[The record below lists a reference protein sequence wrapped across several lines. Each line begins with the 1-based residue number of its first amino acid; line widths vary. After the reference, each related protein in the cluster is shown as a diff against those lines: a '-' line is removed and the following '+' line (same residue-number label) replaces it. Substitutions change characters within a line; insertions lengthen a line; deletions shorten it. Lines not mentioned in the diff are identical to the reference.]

1 MNHLTKTIIS
11 LAITFFITCMISSV
25 LIYAIP
31 ASKMMY
37 FGVLVLLI
45 AVSVFIKTRH
55 LFEIDR
61 D

>member
-11 LAITFFITCMISSV
+11 LAISFFVTCMISSV

-31 ASKMMY
+31 ASKMIY
-37 FGVLVLLI
+37 FGVLMLLI

>member
-11 LAITFFITCMISSV
+11 LAISFFITCTISSV

-37 FGVLVLLI
+37 FGVSVLLI
-45 AVSVFIKTRH
+45 AISVFIKTRH

>member
-1 MNHLTKTIIS
+1 MQNLTKTIIS
-11 LAITFFITCMISSV
+11 LAISFFITCMISSM
-25 LIYAIP
+25 LIYAVP

-37 FGVLVLLI
+37 FGVLVIII
-45 AVSVFIKTRH
+45 AISVFIKTRH

>member
-1 MNHLTKTIIS
+1 MSSSPKTIVS
-11 LAITFFITCMISSV
+11 LAITFFVTCMISSV
-25 LIYAIP
+25 LIYAVP

-37 FGVLVLLI
+37 FGVLVTII
-45 AVSVFIKTRH
+45 AISVFIKTRH

>member
-11 LAITFFITCMISSV
+11 LAISFFITCMISSV
-25 LIYAIP
+25 LIYAVP
-31 ASKMMY
+31 ASKMIY
-37 FGVLVLLI
+37 FGVLVLII

>member
-25 LIYAIP
+25 LIYAVP
-31 ASKMMY
+31 ASKMIY

>member
-11 LAITFFITCMISSV
+11 LAISFFVTCMISSV

-31 ASKMMY
+31 ASKMIY

>member
-11 LAITFFITCMISSV
+11 LAISFFITCMISSV
-25 LIYAIP
+25 LIYAVP

>member
-11 LAITFFITCMISSV
+11 LAISFFITCMISSV

-31 ASKMMY
+31 ASKMIY

-45 AVSVFIKTRH
+45 AISVFVKTRH

>member
-11 LAITFFITCMISSV
+11 LAISFFITCMISSV

-31 ASKMMY
+31 ASKMIY

>member
-11 LAITFFITCMISSV
+11 LAISFFITCMISSA
-25 LIYAIP
+25 LIYAVP

-37 FGVLVLLI
+37 FGVLVLII
-45 AVSVFIKTRH
+45 AISVFIKTRH

>member
-1 MNHLTKTIIS
+1 MSHLTKTIIS
-11 LAITFFITCMISSV
+11 LAISFFITCMISSV

-31 ASKMMY
+31 ASKMIY
-37 FGVLVLLI
+37 LGVLVLLI
-45 AVSVFIKTRH
+45 AISVFIKTRH

>member
-11 LAITFFITCMISSV
+11 LAISFFITCMISSV

>member
-25 LIYAIP
+25 LIYAVP

>member
-11 LAITFFITCMISSV
+11 LAISFFVTCMISSV
-25 LIYAIP
+25 LIYAVP
-31 ASKMMY
+31 ASKMIY

-45 AVSVFIKTRH
+45 AISVFIKTRH